1 MSQRTDT
8 APATD
13 AAEPPPAAT
22 TFHAIGTTN
31 RIHVTDTATLLPA
44 TTIAR
49 EHLAELDAAAS
60 RFRPDSEVSDVARL
74 AAHKSV
80 RTPVSPLLADY
91 LRAAIRGARIT
102 DGLVDFTVGAALV
115 AAGYDLDLDVVRGR
129 TEPFRLSADAL
140 SRAGQSSVPGWQAV
154 TLDGLDVLTCPAGT
168 LIDLGATAKA
178 HAADVIAR
186 RLHAALP
193 GGFLVNLGG
202 DIASSG
208 TLPPGGWRIGVEAA
222 DGRVRQVVALTG
234 QAIAT
239 SSTQLRTW
247 QTEAGPAHHII
258 DPRTGRP
265 AEAVWAQVTCV
276 AADALEANAATTA
289 AVVLGADAPAWL
301 SDNGIPARLD
311 HRDGTVATTPGWPA

>member
-1 MSQRTDT
+1 MSQLTHSEPT
-8 APATD
+8 VE
-13 AAEPPPAAT
+13 AAGPPPAAT
-22 TFHAIGTTN
+22 SFRAIGTTN
-31 RIHVTDTATLLPA
+31 RIHVTDPATLLPA

-49 EHLAELDAAAS
+49 EHLAALDVAAS
-60 RFRPDSEVSDVARL
+60 RFRPDSEVSVLARR

-80 RTPVSPLLADY
+80 TSPVSPLLADY
-91 LRAAIRGARIT
+91 LRAAIRAARIT

-115 AAGYDLDLDVVRGR
+115 AAGYDVDLDAVRGR
-129 TEPFRLSADAL
+129 TEPFRVA
-140 SRAGQSSVPGWQAV
+140 AGGVPQPGPAVPGWQAV
-154 TLDGLDVLTCPAGT
+154 ALDDLDVLSCPAGT

-208 TLPPGGWRIGVEAA
+208 TLPAGGWRIGVEAA
-222 DGRVRQVVALTG
+222 GGQVRQVVALTG
-234 QAIAT
+234 QAVAT
-239 SSTQLRTW
+239 SSTRLRTW
-247 QTEAGPAHHII
+247 QTDSGPAHHVI

-265 AEAVWAQVTCV
+265 ADPLWAQVTCV

-289 AVVLGADAPAWL
+289 AIVLGADAPAWL
-301 SDNGIPARLD
+301 SANGIPARLD